1 MAAPKFSDGDR
12 PIDGVLNNPIAP
24 SDWNDMMDEVKGVFG
39 EQYVPAVMS
48 VGFSEF
54 RDGPATPGW
63 EVVVTDPPHLFNNT
77 GTAKVMYL
85 VIPVRAGG
93 TITEVRGLINGVS
106 TGGATGSIKIRRAK
120 RAIIGGPA
128 ADTLVSIA
136 LSGGASPDF
145 DLASTLTLFA
155 HVIDTGG
162 GATELVK
169 EDHIYYF
176 EIIAPDGGG
185 GNEAFVYQ
193 LGVMYALGPVTGAT

>member
-1 MAAPKFSDGDR
+1 MAAPKLSDGNR

-24 SDWNDMMDEVKGVFG
+24 TDWNDMMDEVKGVFG

-63 EVVVTDPPHLFNNT
+63 EVVVTDPPHLFNDT

-85 VIPVRAGG
+85 TVPVRAGG
-93 TITEVRGLINGVS
+93 TITEVRGLIRGTS
-106 TGGATGSIKIRRAK
+106 TGGAVGSIKLRRAK

-128 ADTLVSIA
+128 ADMLVTIA
-136 LSGGASPDF
+136 LTGGTTIDF
-145 DLASTLTLFA
+145 DLANTFTLFD
-155 HVIDTGG
+155 HVVDVGA

-169 EDHIYYF
+169 DDHIYYF
-176 EIIAPDGGG
+176 EVIAPDGGG
-185 GNEAFVYQ
+185 GNEAEVYQ
-193 LGVMYALGPVTGAT
+193 LGVMYALGPVTGAA